1 MPRST
6 MVDASA
12 GVDAALERTI
22 AVHADAN
29 ATIERTIA
37 AHRRAIDRYIVLD
50 WRDREALERECLR
63 IAVRDQVALRAAMV
77 SA

>member
-12 GVDAALERTI
+12 DVDAALERTI
-22 AVHADAN
+22 A
-29 ATIERTIA
+29 R
-37 AHRRAIDRYIVLD
+37 HRRAIDRYFVLD

-63 IAVRDQVALRAAMV
+63 IAVRDQERFAPR
-77 SA
+77 